1 MDLEMF
7 LVNLFSLSQL
17 SALITLVQEPRT
29 RSLGEFK
36 ANRLT
41 G

>member
-1 MDLEMF
+1 MF

-17 SALITLVQEPRT
+17 STLITLVPERLT
-29 RSLGEFK
+29 CSLGEFK